1 MPSLPDV
8 LFGLTLRPYQEDLM
22 AVFER
27 RRGEGDRIFH
37 FLAPPGS
44 GKTIMGL
51 EIARRLGHSA
61 VIFSPNS
68 AIQGQWVRTL
78 RSLTDEITI
87 STDPHDSADVL
98 SLTYQ
103 SVSVKERDSGRL
115 HPNAVEVLKRLA
127 NRETLI
133 LDECH
138 HLTSHW
144 AEVIQSLITPE
155 KFVVG
160 LTATPPLHREAAALN
175 RYLSLL
181 QHIDYEIQMP
191 AIVRE
196 GYLAPFQDL
205 VLITEAEDDELL
217 ALRASNGGYVALIES
232 LENPEVEIPS
242 LQEWAYSRLEDFRD
256 ATGTPVPFDELFYSE
271 PDLCIALARYTKSRW
286 NDLPLS
292 VMLSDEM
299 ENPPTFADM
308 LLVLWDYADGMLV
321 GSAPSAFA
329 QMRTAMLELG
339 FSYTPYGF
347 RAQRRTGQ
355 TLGLS
360 GSKIRGTLQILAR
373 EIDLMGDDVRCLI
386 LTDFEGDRETTGV
399 TARTVLSGLTQD
411 EIADGLDP
419 ILVTG
424 RTVLVDDDLLPRFR
438 DAVSTF
444 FNEAGLDVSIEERAV
459 EGFYEI
465 RGIGPD
471 WNTRNYVH
479 LITRLLETGVTRCL
493 VGTRALLGEGWDSIK
508 LSTLIDLTQ
517 VTTYVSVN
525 QIRGRSLRH
534 DPDNLLKAVN
544 NWDVVTIADDP
555 QRGFVDLDR
564 FTEKHTQFYGL
575 SEDNVIEKGVG
586 HVHPAFTNS
595 SQSQIWLGR
604 EGINSFMLE
613 RCAERGELH
622 TRWNVG
628 KPYKNHETVSLD
640 FVPSEGAHQQLSAK
654 RGRELQACTV
664 HIRRDQ
670 RRISFLAVVAFLPIL
685 VVMMALEPLGIHPM
699 LSTVSVVMSLFLASL
714 GLAASRRTRKYRSTA
729 GSPEDAQEN
738 ITAMGRAV
746 LLSLQK
752 LSILSDDIDP
762 SRIAVRRREGQSIR
776 IFLEGDTENIFAVSV
791 GELFAPIQSQRY
803 IVERQELVE
812 PANLFEWFSKSKTYR
827 HVAWYPVP
835 SILGGKRKSADIFH
849 RYWQQEVSPGRIFYT
864 KRGEGLGLL
873 KQAFRKKAFP
883 ISQHKKHIWL

>member
-1 MPSLPDV
+1 MQGFSDV

-22 AVFER
+22 AVFEKR
-27 RRGEGDRIFH
+27 RSEGDRIFH

-51 EIARRLGHSA
+51 EMVRRLGRTA
-61 VIFSPNS
+61 VILSPNS
-68 AIQGQWVRTL
+68 AVQGQWVRKL
-78 RSLTDEITI
+78 QSLTDEISI
-87 STDPHDSADVL
+87 STDPRDDADVL

-103 SVSVKERDSGRL
+103 SISVKDRHSGEL
-115 HPNAVEVLKRLA
+115 HANALEILKVLA
-127 NRETLI
+127 ERETLI

-144 AEVIQSLITPE
+144 AEVIQALITPG
-155 KFVVG
+155 KYVVG
-160 LTATPPLHREAAALN
+160 LTATPPLHREAAAQN

-181 QHIDYEIQMP
+181 QHIDYEIQTP
-191 AIVRE
+191 AIIRE

-205 VLITEAEDDELL
+205 VLITEAEDDEVL
-217 ALRASNGGYVALIES
+217 ALRASSGGYAGLIKRM
-232 LENPEVEIPS
+232 ENPEVEIPS
-242 LQEWAYSRLEDFRD
+242 LQQWTYSRLEEFTD

-292 VMLSDEM
+292 VMLCDEM
-299 ENPPTFADM
+299 EISPTFADM
-308 LLVLWDYADGMLV
+308 LLVLWDYARGVLA
-321 GSAPSAFA
+321 GSAPLAFA

-339 FSYTPYGF
+339 YRYTPYGF
-347 RAQRRTGQ
+347 RAQKGTAQR
-355 TLGLS
+355 LGLS

-373 EIDLMGDDVRCLI
+373 EIELMGDDVRCLI
-386 LTDFEGDRETTGV
+386 LADFEGSRETTGV
-399 TARTVLSGLTQD
+399 SARTVLSGLTQD
-411 EIADGLDP
+411 ETADELDP
-419 ILVTG
+419 ILMTG
-424 RTVLVDDDLLPRFR
+424 RSVLVDDDLLPRFR
-438 DAVSTF
+438 DAAAAF
-444 FNEAGLDVSIEERAV
+444 FSDAELHVSIEEESV
-459 EGFYEI
+459 QGFYEI

-479 LITRLLETGVTRCL
+479 LITRLLETGVTKCL

-534 DPDNLLKAVN
+534 DPDNPLKAVN

-564 FTEKHTQFYGL
+564 FIEKHTQFYGL

-586 HVHPAFTNS
+586 HVHPAFTNR
-595 SQSQIWLGR
+595 SQSQIWYER
-604 EGINSFMLE
+604 EGINSFMLR
-613 RCAERGELH
+613 RCAERSDLR
-622 TRWNVG
+622 TRWDVG
-628 KPYKNHETVSLD
+628 KPYRNHETVSLD
-640 FVPSEGAHQQLSAK
+640 FVPSEGARQQLSAK

-664 HIRRDQ
+664 HIRGDQ
-670 RRISFLAVVAFLPIL
+670 RRMSYFAVLAFVPIL
-685 VVMMALEPLGIHPM
+685 LVTMATKPFGIHPI
-699 LSTVSVVMSLFLASL
+699 LSAVCVVAPLFCATL
-714 GLAASRRTRKYRSTA
+714 GLTVGKRIKKYRSAA
-729 GSPEDAQEN
+729 GSPEDAEEN

-746 LLSLQK
+746 LLSLHE
-752 LSILSDDIDP
+752 LSLLSNDIDP
-762 SRIAVRRREGQSIR
+762 SHISLRRREGQSIR
-776 IFLEGDTENIFAVSV
+776 IFLEGDAENVFAASV
-791 GELFAPIQSQRY
+791 GEVFAPIQSQRY

-812 PANLFEWFSKSKTYR
+812 PANLTQWFSKSRTYR

-849 RYWQQEVSPGRIFYT
+849 RHWQQEVSPGRIFYT
-864 KRGEGLGLL
+864 KRGEGLKLL

-883 ISQHKKHIWL
+883 MSQHKKHIWL